1 MKKLS
6 ALLLFCSTLLF
17 GLLAGLFAAAAQAGP
32 ADDALKRFIDGA
44 QTLSARFE
52 QTQVDEHGEVLA
64 QRSGQFDLSRPGRFR
79 WRYDKPYEQL
89 MICDGVKIWNYEPD
103 LAQVT
108 VRSADQVLKGTPAA
122 LLAQKSLL
130 GDAFAVE
137 SGGQKDGADIVKLKP
152 KGGETN
158 SDFQSIELWLK
169 AGVPQRMKFFDALG
183 GNTDIR
189 FSDVKTGVKLD
200 AALFRFT
207 PPKGT
212 EVIDDG
218 AGR

>member
-6 ALLLFCSTLLF
+6 TLLF
-17 GLLAGLFAAAAQAGP
+17 AVLALCGAQAHAGP
-32 ADDALKRFIDGA
+32 ADDALRRFVDGA

-52 QTQVDEHGEVLA
+52 QTQKDEHGEVLA
-64 QRSGQFDLSRPGRFR
+64 QRSGTFDLSRPGRFL
-79 WRYDKPYEQL
+79 WRYDQPYEQL
-89 MICDGVKIWNYEPD
+89 MVCDGNKIWNYEPD

-108 VRSADQVLKGTPAA
+108 VRPADQVLKGTPAA
-122 LLAQKSLL
+122 LLAQRSLL
-130 GDAFAVE
+130 GDAFSVE
-137 SGGQKDGADIVKLKP
+137 SGGQEEGADVVRLKP
-152 KGGETN
+152 KGGEVN

-169 AGVPQRMKFFDALG
+169 DGVPQRMQFFDALG

-189 FSDVKTGVKLD
+189 FSDIKTGVKLD
-200 AALFRFT
+200 AGLFRFT